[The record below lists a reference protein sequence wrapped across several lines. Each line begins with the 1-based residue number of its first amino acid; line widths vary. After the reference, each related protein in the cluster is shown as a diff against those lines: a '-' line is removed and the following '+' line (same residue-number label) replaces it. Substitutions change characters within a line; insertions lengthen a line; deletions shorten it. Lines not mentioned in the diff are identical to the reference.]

1 METKNSNGRK
11 ESNMVEQFLTH
22 FYNTISFREIEEFKE
37 NDFLSLFLENAS
49 LLEENE
55 GKFEKQTPIQYVR
68 QFTMILKNNKEFF
81 VNGFIEKQIE
91 YEKIETENG
100 YLVAS
105 RYEKSYT
112 NNEGKVVEYGTNQ
125 MILVEQNGQ
134 SKIASILW

>member
-1 METKNSNGRK
+1 METKNSNGGK
-11 ESNMVEQFLTH
+11 ESNMVEQFLIH

-134 SKIASILW
+134 LKIASILW

>member
-1 METKNSNGRK
+1 
-11 ESNMVEQFLTH
+11 MVEQFLTH

-134 SKIASILW
+134 LKIASILW

>member
-1 METKNSNGRK
+1 METKNSNGGK

-134 SKIASILW
+134 LKIASILW

>member
-1 METKNSNGRK
+1 
-11 ESNMVEQFLTH
+11 MVEQFLTH

-125 MILVEQNGQ
+125 MILVEQNGKL
-134 SKIASILW
+134 KIASILW

>member
-125 MILVEQNGQ
+125 MILVEQNGKL
-134 SKIASILW
+134 KIASILW

>member
-134 SKIASILW
+134 LKIASILW

>member
-1 METKNSNGRK
+1 METKNSNGGK

-105 RYEKSYT
+105 RYEKSYA

-134 SKIASILW
+134 LKIASILW

>member
-1 METKNSNGRK
+1 METKNSNGGK
-11 ESNMVEQFLTH
+11 ESNMVEQFLTY

-49 LLEENE
+49 LLEEND

-68 QFTMILKNNKEFF
+68 QFENLLKNNKEFF
-81 VNGFIEKQIE
+81 INGFIEKQIE

-105 RYEKSYT
+105 RYEKKYT

-125 MILVEQNGQ
+125 MILVEQNGKL
-134 SKIASILW
+134 KIASILW

>member
-1 METKNSNGRK
+1 
-11 ESNMVEQFLTH
+11 MVEQFLIH

-134 SKIASILW
+134 LKIASILW

>member
-1 METKNSNGRK
+1 
-11 ESNMVEQFLTH
+11 MVEQFLTH

-49 LLEENE
+49 LLEEND

-68 QFTMILKNNKEFF
+68 QFENLLKNNKEFF
-81 VNGFIEKQIE
+81 INGFIEKQIE

-105 RYEKSYT
+105 RYEKKYT

-125 MILVEQNGQ
+125 MILVEQNGKL
-134 SKIASILW
+134 KIASILW

>member
-1 METKNSNGRK
+1 
-11 ESNMVEQFLTH
+11 MVEQFLTH

-55 GKFEKQTPIQYVR
+55 GKFEEQTPIQYVR

-134 SKIASILW
+134 LKIASILW

>member
-81 VNGFIEKQIE
+81 VNGFTEKQIE

-125 MILVEQNGQ
+125 MILVEQNGKL
-134 SKIASILW
+134 KIASILW